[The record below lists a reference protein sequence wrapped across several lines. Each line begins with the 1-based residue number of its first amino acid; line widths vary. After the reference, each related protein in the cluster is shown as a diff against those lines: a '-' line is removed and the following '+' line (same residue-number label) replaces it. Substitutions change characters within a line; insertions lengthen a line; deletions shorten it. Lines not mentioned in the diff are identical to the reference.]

1 MTSYRFQVKSRQ
13 CFAIFK
19 WITRTYLQHR
29 ALCSMLCGS
38 LDERVVW
45 ARMNTCSI
53 CMAESLRCSPETT
66 TTLLTGYTP
75 IQNKKFKVK
84 KNVNDE
90 ATKI

>member
-1 MTSYRFQVKSRQ
+1 MDTNKHLLYSTWNSAQ
-13 CFAIFK
+13 CYVPVEMGGGFEGK
-19 WITRTYLQHR
+19 DTRT
-29 ALCSMLCGS
+29 
-38 LDERVVW
+38 
-45 ARMNTCSI
+45 
-53 CMAESLRCSPETT
+53 CMAESLRCSTETT